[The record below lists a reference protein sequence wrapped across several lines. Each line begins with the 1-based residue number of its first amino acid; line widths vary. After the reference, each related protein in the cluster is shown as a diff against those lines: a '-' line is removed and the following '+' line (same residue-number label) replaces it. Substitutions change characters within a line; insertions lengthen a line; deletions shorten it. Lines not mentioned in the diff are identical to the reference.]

1 MTHRSFVAVVAALA
15 TALLAPV
22 TAFAQQPAQAV
33 TAPPLAAVDSP
44 LAEAIRD
51 RIDHLRYEKQ
61 QDVRGARV
69 IADELVAKY
78 YEAQQFQ
85 PAWQDPA
92 KLDELVASIED
103 LRNDGLDPDHYH
115 LEALRSYRLDVRMQ
129 TPLTLQVSPAH
140 VCHDPSLWQ

>member
-1 MTHRSFVAVVAALA
+1 MTHRLVFAVLA
-15 TALLAPV
+15 ILSTALLSPV
-22 TAFAQQPAQAV
+22 TTFAQEPAQTVAV
-33 TAPPLAAVDSP
+33 PPVATVTSP

-85 PAWQDPA
+85 PAWQNPA
-92 KLDELVASIED
+92 RLDELVASIED
-103 LRNDGLDPDHYH
+103 LRNDGLDPNDYH
-115 LEALRSYRLDVRMQ
+115 LEALRSYRPDVRM
-129 TPLTLQVSPAH
+129 
-140 VCHDPSLWQ
+140 